1 MTSPFEPFTVLWIF
15 LIVLLLGAS
24 AFLSLSETALIG
36 LSKIR
41 LRHLVQRGVKQA
53 KQVEALIIG
62 RFDQVISSLL
72 VANNFV
78 NTAISCVGTAL
89 CVAWL
94 GPEWGIVAATVLMGT
109 LILIFG
115 EITPKV
121 FSIRYA
127 EQVALKVVPVLKG
140 VVRIFAP
147 ISKPFTLFS
156 RILLRGLGVELTHR
170 SPLVTEEELKLMI
183 ELGKEEGV
191 LGEHERTLLHR
202 IFEFG
207 DLKVKDVMVPRE
219 QMIAVPAG
227 ATHDEVLTVLTEE
240 GHSRIPVYQDS
251 PDKITGIIYAQELL
265 HIWREGWLI
274 VLQDL
279 MHPPFEISPDRRVS
293 DLLLE
298 FQRRRVQIAI
308 VVDQDRRA
316 LGMITLEDLVEEI
329 VGEIREDQPGWT
341 A

>member
-1 MTSPFEPFTVLWIF
+1 MIPPFEPLTVLWIL
-15 LIVLLLGAS
+15 LIVLLLAAS
-24 AFLSLSETALIG
+24 AFFSLAETALVG

-41 LRHLVQRGVKQA
+41 LRHLVERGVKQA
-53 KQVEALIIG
+53 KQVENLVG

-94 GPEWGIVAATVLMGT
+94 GPEWGIVAATILMGT
-109 LILIFG
+109 MILIFG

-127 EQVALKVVPVLKG
+127 EQVALKVVPVLR
-140 VVRIFAP
+140 VVIRIFGP
-147 ISKPFTLFS
+147 ISKPFVLLS
-156 RILLRGLGVELTHR
+156 QSLLRSFGVEMARR

-251 PDKITGIIYAQELL
+251 PDRIIGVIYAQELL

-274 VLQDL
+274 VLHDL
-279 MHPPFEISPDRRVS
+279 IHPPLEIPPDRRVS
-293 DLLLE
+293 DVLLE
-298 FQRRRVQIAI
+298 FQRQRTQIAI
-308 VVDQDRRA
+308 VVDGNKRA
-316 LGMITLEDLVEEI
+316 LGMVTLEDLMEEI
-329 VGEIREDQPGWT
+329 VGEIPEDQAGWT